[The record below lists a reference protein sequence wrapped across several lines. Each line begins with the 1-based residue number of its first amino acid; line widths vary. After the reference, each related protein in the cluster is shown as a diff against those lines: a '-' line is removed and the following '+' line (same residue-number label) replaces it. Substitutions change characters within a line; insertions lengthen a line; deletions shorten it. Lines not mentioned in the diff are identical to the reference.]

1 MLEKTFMHGKVYA
14 IISLSLDV
22 VLDLNTWSGRPE
34 AADFVSVSVIIDKSR
49 LFSPV
54 STCYKVL

>member
-1 MLEKTFMHGKVYA
+1 MHGKVYA

-22 VLDLNTWSGRPE
+22 VLNLNTGSGRPE
-34 AADFVSVSVIIDKSR
+34 AADFVSVSVLIDKSR